1 MCFSHWPPTS
11 KRENPW
17 SCGFNNEF
25 IKNYWGII
33 ANDVRALVG
42 DFYDGN
48 LSMKSINSSY
58 ITLISKVENPT
69 TPGDFRPITHLNS
82 ALKIITKL
90 LANGL

>member
-1 MCFSHWPPTS
+1 MHTKGDRERWPHISQFSNW
-11 KRENPW
+11 
-17 SCGFNNEF
+17 
-25 IKNYWGII
+25 
-33 ANDVRALVG
+33 
-42 DFYDGN
+42 FYDGN

-69 TPGDFRPITHLNS
+69 TPEDFRPITHLNS